1 MTPPLQFGASRRTRG
16 GLVVSLALL
25 GLTLPS
31 LVYAAGE
38 AADEAKVLRARAA
51 KLATAGDCAAALPL
65 IEQARGIDPAGDGA
79 AALMTGRCLIS
90 QEKFAE
96 ARPVLE
102 RAVAHDPNS
111 GEALLALGVAKYHL
125 GDKDAARADLERA
138 QTMLPNNPETEL
150 YLGMILL
157 EEEKPAAAVT
167 RLDRS
172 RGLYGDTFEPVSNYY
187 GALAQA
193 ETGDEQ
199 RAEESLRRVQLMAPG
214 TIWAQRAGEALAQ
227 AEARRLAK
235 VAGATRWVTLQAG
248 LDYDSN
254 ISLRSDQISR
264 PDDVTDDDD
273 GRGWWGVDAGAEL
286 FRKNGWGG
294 GVGGA
299 YTGSHPFKADDFDQH
314 FISSSF
320 WLDRELGNRTLLRI
334 SPEGGFAFF
343 DGDEFLRF
351 VGVRPE
357 LRHDFG
363 DAGLG
368 TLYVRY
374 AYNDFRYEEF
384 SNDVTLR
391 NRRDRDGHDVLFG
404 YDHQIMVGDSTMLR
418 GGLFGRDFTAVGSD
432 YDFTGGGGWLGLRQ
446 TLPWRL
452 ILDVTGSAEY
462 DNYESRSSFADTGE
476 GGSRRDVV
484 GAAGAVLTKPINEW
498 LSVSARYQYLNNDS
512 NTQLFNYD
520 RHIAGAFV
528 TIGLIR

>member
-1 MTPPLQFGASRRTRG
+1 MTPALQTGATRRVHG

-31 LVYAAGE
+31 LAL
-38 AADEAKVLRARAA
+38 AADEASVLRARAA

-65 IEQARGIDPAGDGA
+65 VEQARAIDPAGDDA

-96 ARPVLE
+96 AKPVLE
-102 RAVAHDPNS
+102 RAVAHDANS

-125 GDKDAARADLERA
+125 GEKDAARADLERA
-138 QTMLPNNPETEL
+138 RALLPNSPEAEL

-172 RGLYGDTFEPVSNYY
+172 RGLHGDTFEPVSNYY
-187 GALAQA
+187 AALAQA
-193 ETGDEQ
+193 ETGDEK
-199 RAEESLRRVQLMAPG
+199 RAEDSLRRVQQMAPG
-214 TIWAQRAGEALAQ
+214 TIWAERAGEALAQ
-227 AEARRLAK
+227 AESRRHAA
-235 VAGATRWVTLQAG
+235 VAGPARWVTLQAG

-254 ISLRSDQISR
+254 ISLRSTQIR
-264 PDDVTDDDD
+264 RAEDVTDDDD
-273 GRGWWGVDAGAEL
+273 GRAWWGADAGAEL

-299 YTGSHPFKADDFDQH
+299 YTGSQPFKADDFDQH
-314 FISSSF
+314 FISTSL
-320 WLDRELGNRTLLRI
+320 WLDREIGSRSLLRI
-334 SPEGGFAFF
+334 SPEGGYAWF
-343 DGDEFLRF
+343 DGEEFLRF
-351 VGVRPE
+351 VGIRPE

-368 TLYVRY
+368 TLYARY
-374 AYNDFRYEEF
+374 AYNDFLYEEIDEDLQV
-384 SNDVTLR
+384 SRVN
-391 NRRDRDGHDVLFG
+391 RDGHDVLFG

-418 GGLFGRDFTAVGSD
+418 GGVFGRDYTAEGSD
-432 YDFTGGGGWLGLRQ
+432 YDFTGGGGWLGVRQ
-446 TLPWRL
+446 VLPWRL
-452 ILDVTGSAEY
+452 ILDLTGSAEY
-462 DNYESRSSFADTGE
+462 DNYENVSVFAGGGE
-476 GGSRRDVV
+476 GAEREDLV
-484 GAAGAVLTKPINEW
+484 GAAGAVLTRPITEW

-512 NTQLFNYD
+512 NTQIFNYD
-520 RHIAGAFV
+520 RHIAGVFV